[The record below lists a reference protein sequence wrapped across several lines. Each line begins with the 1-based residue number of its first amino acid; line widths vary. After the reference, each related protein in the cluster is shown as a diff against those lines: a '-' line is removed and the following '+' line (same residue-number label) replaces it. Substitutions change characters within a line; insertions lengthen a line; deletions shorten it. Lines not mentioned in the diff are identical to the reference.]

1 MADQRRA
8 YAEAITD
15 MIGLS
20 KCRGPPSERAA
31 ASVLSGLRTCHAH
44 VIPDGLTSAPAGPP
58 DGYAIDQNAGAAVL
72 RATTSVLKLLCNP
85 VAERWTLQ
93 NR

>member
-20 KCRGPPSERAA
+20 KCR
-31 ASVLSGLRTCHAH
+31 
-44 VIPDGLTSAPAGPP
+44 
-58 DGYAIDQNAGAAVL
+58 AAV
-72 RATTSVLKLLCNP
+72 RKGSGFCAVW
-85 VAERWTLQ
+85 AQ
-93 NR
+93 NQSRTRHL